1 MPKLV
6 TGLSLLAQADPCVE
20 TFQQQTGEHVILTA
34 GELHLEVRLAFTFYL
49 RTSNKVLQRCLK
61 DLRERFARVEI
72 QASKPIVPFRETAI
86 KASGESRQP
95 RIHIC
100 YQTLPDM
107 APPKTPNAVRGTMK
121 GASSQNIVTF
131 TLRSAPLP
139 DSILHFIQQNL
150 ATLRSLMQERKSTDP
165 GISDGDSNTVVEGD
179 RPEVQ
184 GDLVH
189 VPSVKPEEFWITL
202 KEKCIEA
209 GGEWVD
215 IVDRIWAFGPQGA
228 GGCLLID
235 ARTDPVPTSCVT
247 FTVLWH
253 NVVTLLVG

>member
-34 GELHLEVRLAFTFYL
+34 GELHLEVRLEFTSCL
-49 RTSNKVLQRCLK
+49 RIYNYSCRDASRTCVNVLPEWR
-61 DLRERFARVEI
+61 
-72 QASKPIVPFRETAI
+72 SKLLNQLFPFVRPL
-86 KASGESRQP
+86 SRPQVSP
-95 RIHIC
+95 RRTCIRIC

-121 GASSQNIVTF
+121 GGSSHNIVTF

-139 DSILHFIQQNL
+139 DSILLFIQQNL
-150 ATLRSLMQERKSTDP
+150 VTLRLLLQERMATDR
-165 GISDGDSNTVVEGD
+165 DSNAVIEGD

-184 GDLVH
+184 GILVH
-189 VPSVKPEEFWITL
+189 TPSVKPEQFWVAL
-202 KEKCIEA
+202 KEKCDEA

-228 GGCLLID
+228 GGCLLVD
-235 ARTDPVPTSCVT
+235 ARQDLVPTSCVAFT
-247 FTVLWH
+247 IPWHGVVTVLA
-253 NVVTLLVG
+253 G